1 MQQASSSPEVE
12 YILPLRWDD
21 DADLDELTDYL
32 TALRAWAD
40 VTVVDGSAP
49 ERFAAHAAAWSG
61 LVRHVPVDERP
72 GANGKVRGVLTGVA
86 IARHERI
93 VLADD
98 DVRYDRTA
106 LDAVVSA
113 LDSAS
118 LVVPQNHFDP
128 LPWHAR
134 WDTGRTL
141 LNRAVGRD
149 WPGTYA
155 VRRSVLRTVG
165 GYDADT
171 LFENLEMERTIRAVG
186 GIVQARPDL
195 YVARRPPTTR
205 HFLSQ
210 RVRQAYDSFAQPARL
225 VLEASA
231 LPLLCLLRRR
241 PAALTV
247 VVLALVAAAEGG
259 RRRAGGSAV
268 FPATSALW
276 APLWVAERA
285 VCAWL
290 AIGTRLRG
298 GVRYGGQRMPV
309 AAHGIRTIRRRL
321 EREHATGVARK

>member
-1 MQQASSSPEVE
+1 MQPVSSPLDVE

-40 VTVVDGSAP
+40 VTVVDGSDP
-49 ERFAAHAAAWSG
+49 ERFAAHAAAWAG
-61 LVRHVPVDERP
+61 LLRHVAVDERP

-98 DVRYDRTA
+98 DVRYGRQA

-118 LVVPQNHFDP
+118 LVIPQNHFDP

-149 WPGTYA
+149 WPRTYA

-171 LFENLEMERTIRAVG
+171 LFENLEMERTILAVG

-210 RVRQAYDSFAQPARL
+210 RVRQAYDSFARL
-225 VLEASA
+225 ALEASA
-231 LPLLCLLRRR
+231 LPALCLLRRR
-241 PAALTV
+241 PAAL
-247 VVLALVAAAEGG
+247 ALVA
-259 RRRAGGSAV
+259 
-268 FPATSALW
+268 L
-276 APLWVAERA
+276 
-285 VCAWL
+285 
-290 AIGTRLRG
+290 GTRLRG
-298 GVRYGGQRMPV
+298 GVQYGGQRVPV
-309 AAHGIRTIRRRL
+309 AAHSVRTIRQRL
-321 EREHATGVARK
+321 ERENATGIARK